1 MKKNSI
7 HEVKDKMKE
16 REYKGWEIIKL
27 LEEGKLKDGTKIK
40 VIKEKRETY
49 VCGYVVY
56 DNKIYHDSGLYF
68 ENDSP
73 MVYSITPVA
82 IEQFVSNNKFTI
94 EKRIEYMT
102 LQEAVATKK
111 PLRLNEEWSE
121 KLPKLYDVN
130 KNNESKKYK
139 LLENYQDGR
148 YLYIQDMFIVLGWFL
163 SGEDLRELLSSN
175 EKVWCVEE

>member
-1 MKKNSI
+1 
-7 HEVKDKMKE
+7 MKE

-27 LEEGKLKDGTKIK
+27 LEEGKLKDGTKIN
-40 VIKEKRETY
+40 VIKETGEKY
-49 VCGYVVY
+49 VHGYVVY
-56 DNKIYHDSGLYF
+56 DNKIYHDSGSYF

-111 PLRLNEEWSE
+111 PLRLNEEWSK

-130 KNNESKKYK
+130 KNNESKEYK

-148 YLYIQDMFIVLGWFL
+148 YLYIQDMFIVLGWLL

-175 EKVWCVEE
+175 EKVWCVEDVF

>member
-1 MKKNSI
+1 
-7 HEVKDKMKE
+7 MKE

-27 LEEGKLKDGTKIK
+27 LEEGKLKDGTKIN
-40 VIKEKRETY
+40 VIKKETKEKY
-49 VCGYVVY
+49 VYGYVVY
-56 DNKIYHDSGLYF
+56 DNKIYH
-68 ENDSP
+68 SP

-111 PLRLNEEWSE
+111 PLRLNEEWSK
-121 KLPKLYDVN
+121 KLVETDDIN
-130 KNNESKKYK
+130 ENNEGEEYK
-139 LLENYQDGR
+139 LLEAYQNGR

-163 SGEDLRELLSSN
+163 SGKELRELISSN

>member
-1 MKKNSI
+1 MKERVI
-7 HEVKDKMKE
+7 KMKE

-27 LEEGKLKDGTKIK
+27 LEEGKLKDGTKIN
-40 VIKEKRETY
+40 VIKETGEKY
-49 VCGYVVY
+49 VHGYVVY
-56 DNKIYHDSGLYF
+56 DNKIYHDSGSYF

-111 PLRLNEEWSE
+111 PLRLNEEWSKKIE
-121 KLPKLYDVN
+121 IDDISE
-130 KNNESKKYK
+130 NNEGEEYK
-139 LLENYQDGR
+139 LLAAYQNGE
-148 YLYIQDMFIVLGWFL
+148 YLYIQDMLIMLGWFM
-163 SGEDLRELLSSN
+163 SGKDLRELISSN

>member
-1 MKKNSI
+1 
-7 HEVKDKMKE
+7 MKE

-27 LEEGKLKDGTKIK
+27 LEERKLKDGTKIK
-40 VIKEKRETY
+40 VIKETGETY

-68 ENDSP
+68 
-73 MVYSITPVA
+73 YSITPIA

-111 PLRLNEEWSE
+111 SLRLNEEWSK
-121 KLPKLYDVN
+121 KLVETDDVN
-130 KNNESKKYK
+130 ENNEGEEYK
-139 LLENYQDGR
+139 LLTIYQTGG
-148 YLYIQDMFIVLGWFL
+148 YLYIQDMLIVLGWFL

-175 EKVWCVEE
+175 KKVWCVEE